1 MSDRFAGVRKARR
14 RERRERVAARFWA
27 KVDARCESECWEWQA
42 TRRDTGYGQLWFRG
56 TVVAAHRVAYTLA
69 IGEIP
74 AGLFI
79 LHSCDNPPCVNPN
92 HLRAGTAA
100 ENSADW
106 KARGGKIDT
115 RAKLDDGA
123 KREIRALFKSGAS
136 KRSIARR
143 FGVSD
148 GAIRRATRDLPIA
161 DEADSDESQLTAD
174 DLGKILGRGRQ
185 SIRRVAL
192 DLSISDEG
200 ESQMT
205 ADNLGCALC
214 VGQDSPADCWNCGA
228 GEATA

>member
-1 MSDRFAGVRKARR
+1 M
-14 RERRERVAARFWA
+14 
-27 KVDARCESECWEWQA
+27 
-42 TRRDTGYGQLWFRG
+42 
-56 TVVAAHRVAYTLA
+56 AYTLA

-92 HLRAGTAA
+92 RLRAGTAA

-136 KRSIARR
+136 KKSIARR

-148 GAIRRATRDLPIA
+148 GAIRRVTRDLPIA
-161 DEADSDESQLTAD
+161 DEADSGESQLTA
-174 DLGKILGRGRQ
+174 G
-185 SIRRVAL
+185 
-192 DLSISDEG
+192 DLS
-200 ESQMT
+200 
-205 ADNLGCALC
+205 CALC